1 MNIGFFTPLVG
12 LAMLALGRRLFWL
25 FVACTGF
32 WLGYTWAQPF
42 GAVPSNISMLLVAL
56 MAGVFGCLLA
66 IFFQKVAIGL
76 AGFAAGGQVAMMLI
90 GLFHLLP
97 ERLIWL
103 VFLAGGVLGAVFLYM
118 LFDWGLIVLSSL
130 IGAFLIV
137 DNLFWNPAGRML
149 VFSLL
154 AVGGMAFQTWLFV
167 PKKR

>member
-1 MNIGFFTPLVG
+1 MNIGFLAPLVG
-12 LAMLALGRRLFWL
+12 LIMLALGRRLFWL

-42 GAVPSNISMLLVAL
+42 GAIPSNISLLFIALVAG
-56 MAGVFGCLLA
+56 AFGCLLA

-90 GLFHLLP
+90 SLFHLMP

-103 VFLAGGVLGAVFLYM
+103 SFLAGGVLGAVFLYM

-130 IGAFLIV
+130 IGAFLIIE
-137 DNLFWNPAGRML
+137 NLPWNPASRML
-149 VFSLL
+149 LFFLL

-167 PKKR
+167 PKNR